1 MYFAVSLSIEVMHGA
16 WFQQK
21 MLATVAIHHR
31 EWQKNFF
38 YTEVIVKLAQL
49 IDALVQNEEL
59 LCSKL

>member
-1 MYFAVSLSIEVMHGA
+1 MHGA
-16 WFQQK
+16 WFQAK
-21 MLATVAIHHR
+21 MLATVAIHRR